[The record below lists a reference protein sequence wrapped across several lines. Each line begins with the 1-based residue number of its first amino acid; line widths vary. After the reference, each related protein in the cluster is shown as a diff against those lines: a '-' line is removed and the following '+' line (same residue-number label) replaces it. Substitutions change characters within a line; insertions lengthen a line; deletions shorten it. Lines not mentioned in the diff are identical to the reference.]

1 MSNRTLKYDANS
13 IKVLNPRESIRENLG
28 MYIGNADSSGM
39 HQLLIEGIAN
49 SLDEA
54 AAGFCSVIEVYID
67 QDKNSATIFDVGR
80 GIPFGKTADGS
91 DAIVNATCSLHG
103 GGKFEGSEGYKSSL
117 GLHGLGLKCIHYLS
131 SKFKIESWRD
141 GNRCILEFDEKDRQI
156 GPTVSK
162 ITDNV
167 MTHGTCITFI
177 PDATIFK
184 GVKWDIELIAQKIQ
198 TYALLNNNVKFN
210 IYYDGVDKAGVKWNG
225 IYKRYCYKNGI
236 QDLLKIKV
244 GGAKMVTNPV
254 FFQTDV
260 ENAAGQ
266 HAEFEFG
273 LVYVDKGSE
282 QEYCYANGGETP
294 NGGTYLTGFKS
305 GYTSLIN
312 KLAKANGIDKSFSG
326 EMIRSGLVLVMIM
339 RADFRLGFA
348 EQTKLTLNSPEA
360 RGLASQAISKLTF
373 NDKDLKLILK
383 KIEAEQ
389 KIADAAARKREAQEK
404 ITKGGKS
411 LNSLRDLPEKLA
423 DASDFTD
430 AEIFFCEGDSA
441 AGGAKEAKLQNQA
454 ILPLRGKIKN
464 SASIGLDEVI
474 KSDTVSSIL
483 NCLGCGVGDHFNI
496 NNLRYQ
502 RIIFMA
508 DSDADGAHI
517 DLLLTTLFL
526 FHLPEL
532 IKAGKVYKAVSPV
545 YKVKTAR
552 GEIIYLYS
560 EQDAQKWF
568 RTHSG
573 FKALHIKG
581 LGEMASEELFET
593 TMNPAKRR
601 LIQLKTEDFER
612 TLDLYTTLMG
622 DKPSLRRAFIAANKL
637 TSITDIFGDDN
648 FDDAVV
654 A

>member
-1 MSNRTLKYDANS
+1 MSNNHKTLKYDADS

-28 MYIGNADSSGM
+28 MYIGNADLSGM

-54 AAGFCSVIEVYID
+54 AAGFCNTIEVYID

-91 DAIVNATCSLHG
+91 DAIINATCSLHG

-141 GNRCILEFDEKDRQI
+141 GNKCVLEFDENDHQI

-162 ITDNV
+162 INDAIT
-167 MTHGTCITFI
+167 THGTRITFI

-210 IYYDGVDKAGVKWNG
+210 IYYDGVDKASVKWNG

-383 KIEAEQ
+383 KIESEQ

-454 ILPLRGKIKN
+454 ILPLRG
-464 SASIGLDEVI
+464 E
-474 KSDTVSSIL
+474 IL
-483 NCLGCGVGDHFNI
+483 PH
-496 NNLRYQ
+496 NLLCQ
-502 RIIFMA
+502 
-508 DSDADGAHI
+508 
-517 DLLLTTLFL
+517 
-526 FHLPEL
+526 
-532 IKAGKVYKAVSPV
+532 
-545 YKVKTAR
+545 
-552 GEIIYLYS
+552 
-560 EQDAQKWF
+560 
-568 RTHSG
+568 
-573 FKALHIKG
+573 
-581 LGEMASEELFET
+581 
-593 TMNPAKRR
+593 
-601 LIQLKTEDFER
+601 
-612 TLDLYTTLMG
+612 
-622 DKPSLRRAFIAANKL
+622 
-637 TSITDIFGDDN
+637 
-648 FDDAVV
+648 
-654 A
+654 